1 MYAGTGVGHTGID
14 VQPVNFR
21 DFNAEDVGVHSVTDG
36 VVQFVGYTGIGGNYV
51 TVGLPNGKGV
61 YYGHLKNTLVKQG
74 QEIKKGDKL
83 GNLGATGATNVYHVH
98 FEVQDNPPNLAKTDS
113 SEYLGSKKLNSGDVV
128 RVSDKI
134 TSIKSSGS

>member
-1 MYAGTGVGHTGID
+1 M
-14 VQPVNFR
+14 NFR
-21 DFNAEDVGVHSVTDG
+21 DFNKEDVGVYSVTDG
-36 VVQFVGYTGIGGNYV
+36 VVIYTLQTAVGGNSV

-113 SEYLGSKKLNSGDVV
+113 SEYLGSKKLNSGDVIS
-128 RVSDKI
+128 VSDKI